1 MVPAQAFYHVR
12 HSLEFQAP
20 VDRVFAHWTDFGGLA
35 NHLEGVESVRKLSD
49 SRYLFQFI
57 GPGGRDLLWDAIIT
71 RLVPNQYIE
80 WRSDSQSPI
89 QCAGRARFRERP
101 ESTKVDLEVE
111 YGPVTA
117 LAASAWMTAEANRF
131 LEKALPD
138 YLAKDVFR
146 MKDLIE
152 TGSAGL

>member
-1 MVPAQAFYHVR
+1 MGSAQPFYHVR

-20 VDRVFAHWTDFGGLA
+20 VDKVFGHWTDFRALPGFLD
-35 NHLEGVESVRKLSD
+35 GVESVRKLSD
-49 SRYLFQFI
+49 SRYLFQFS
-57 GPGGRDLLWDAIIT
+57 GPTGRDLLWDAIIT

-101 ESTKVDLEVE
+101 GSTKVDLEVE

-146 MKDLIE
+146 IKDLIE
-152 TGSAGL
+152 TGSTGL